1 MTAFVRTAD
10 DIADHPTLRAGEKL
24 AYLDLLEGELQ
35 NAANRRRRRL
45 SHVAVWA
52 IRSHPLPPRVVVEEG
67 GWPSS
72 GPQTG
77 PWLGVRPK

>member
-1 MTAFVRTAD
+1 MTVFIRTAN

-24 AYLDLLEGELQ
+24 AYLDLLEAELQ

-52 IRSHPLPPRVVVEEG
+52 ISVPSPLRA
-67 GWPSS
+67 WWSKS
-72 GPQTG
+72 TG
-77 PWLGVRPK
+77 PNMLLGESGKR